1 MKKSIFLF
9 FAAILC
15 AMSAYA
21 EMLYL
26 KPSSNWKEADAIFYV
41 WYWTGNGSGTAGK
54 MQPVELGLY
63 GFDIGNNDS
72 FLITRNKPTSNG
84 PWTDTWA
91 QTGDLKYDSSKNCYL
106 VINWNESGSGLIAKP
121 SAHIAGDEGL
131 LGVNWAP
138 GEAANKMTK
147 QDDGTYT
154 LVKTVTLEAK
164 TYLFKVTDGT
174 WDWSLGD
181 PNASNND
188 KNAELT
194 ISEAGE
200 YNVTFTYNP
209 TANTVSAAAEKV
221 EAEEPETP
229 VEPTPDPEPEPE
241 PAETETVYF
250 VNAEDWTGTIYAYA
264 WTDGTPEVK
273 NHDWPGV
280 AATKEANKIGG
291 HDVYSYT
298 AEKGK
303 YAKVIFNNN
312 SGNQTSDK
320 IWTADQYLCK
330 NEWCA
335 DEAAVLAKL
344 NGPIEYVSV
353 YFINTVKWSAVN
365 IYTWSPEVKTWPG
378 VAMTKE
384 AEQIG
389 GFDVYSYT
397 VEKGTTF
404 GGMKFNEN
412 GGNQTGDLQW
422 TDGKYYIYNYGEV
435 VGWFTKEEAEAK
447 LAAPV
452 ENVYTIAGAA
462 ALVGKEWDIN
472 AAENVMQAGSV
483 DGEYTLIKTDMTIAK
498 GTYEYKVVCNHDWN
512 NAGQFPAQG
521 NQSVKIEEDGIYTLT
536 FTYIVGTELKVELQK
551 TSGAEI
557 ETKYYVAG
565 TLPGVEWNPTSFE
578 MTANGKVYSAKF
590 ENVPAETYSFR
601 ITSGGW
607 SPSWGYSH
615 MDGSYSEI
623 SAGEND
629 NNFSLTLTQTTTFT
643 IIFDS
648 ENEKISFEGLTP
660 VTIEP
665 VTAYTVTVP
674 AGTEKCYIVGEFAE
688 SNWNTFIEMDK
699 VAGEDN
705 KFTIEVGAGKK
716 IAEATTVTKYKYA
729 RDTNWDNVE
738 KDENGE
744 EIGNRTWSDNDVV
757 ASWAAPAET
766 HTYTVAGSATL
777 FGEDWDNTINEMTLQ
792 DDGTY
797 VWTATGVTLSES
809 VEFKV
814 IEDQNWDIAWPASN
828 YVIEIGED
836 KANTPGTYDVNIYFN
851 AAEAKADNT
860 TGIYVQLTPATIEIA
875 EYMDITMTNLQTEDY
890 GGILAL
896 MGSEEVL
903 GLSVQLFLNDYTGA
917 DKEYELNEASYLA
930 MVSGWME
937 TELPFVSGSMTKS
950 TDATYGDKFAGTVI
964 VYMDDKYIGLNIT
977 MYKKPLSKVDLT
989 ITGADVAIDLY
1000 NGVKITTT
1008 HDGKPVL
1015 VEFSSFEYLA
1025 SNKYYD
1031 ASLEMGDWETDDTY
1045 FRAFATEADVT
1056 ISGNT
1061 LTLKG
1066 SFEAADAIYNLTI
1079 SGTMP
1084 LVVTEGDN
1092 TNLLAQNGQTA
1103 DAYITRTFESGN
1115 LYTVSFP
1122 FAMDESTTKSVF
1134 GSRVEVYEYTSLTE
1148 ETDGLVLN
1156 FTKLSTPQIVAGTP
1170 YLVKP
1175 NRYAYGFG
1183 LSDVTISDANNPVT
1197 YTCAG
1202 TTIAMEP
1209 VLTVAANAKTNGK
1222 TQYWL
1227 AEDNNLYNKSV
1238 NLKGLRA
1245 IFNVQTNKSN
1255 VRARA
1260 AFNENVETGVEDIFS
1275 TDAPVKVIVN
1285 GQLIIIRDGEMYN
1298 VQGQLVK

>member
-1 MKKSIFLF
+1 MKKSILFLLALF
-9 FAAILC
+9 SVTMTTQAAYYYRGEKNKSGNNWLAGIELTESTDGYY
-15 AMSAYA
+15 AYYSATAGAHQFKICTAADDWGAASYNCKFVTKNFNNTDIA
-21 EMLYL
+21 DIGDYGGDNCYTWTNVAHYIIVYYPNT
-26 KPSSNWKEADAIFYV
+26 KINASSNPIICASTFLPD
-41 WYWTGNGSGTAGK
+41 
-54 MQPVELGLY
+54 
-63 GFDIGNNDS
+63 DS
-72 FLITRNKPTSNG
+72 E
-84 PWTDTWA
+84 TD
-91 QTGDLKYDSSKNCYL
+91 L
-106 VINWNESGSGLIAKP
+106 
-121 SAHIAGDEGL
+121 
-131 LGVNWAP
+131 
-138 GEAANKMTK
+138 
-147 QDDGTYT
+147 
-154 LVKTVTLEAK
+154 
-164 TYLFKVTDGT
+164 
-174 WDWSLGD
+174 
-181 PNASNND
+181 
-188 KNAELT
+188 
-194 ISEAGE
+194 
-200 YNVTFTYNP
+200 
-209 TANTVSAAAEKV
+209 
-221 EAEEPETP
+221 
-229 VEPTPDPEPEPE
+229 PEPEPE
-241 PAETETVYF
+241 PTELAYNVTVPAGTKACYICG
-250 VNAEDWTGTIYAYA
+250 NMTGWNFTEMTKVDDTHYTITIEGAKKSDGYKYASGAHWDYVEKDASGNEIGDRTYGDGNDVVARWASVYDPDAVEQELTYSVTVPEGTYA
-264 WTDGTPEVK
+264 CYIAMDTDPAQEGWEFNEMTKVDDTHYTFTRTGLK
-273 NHDWPGV
+273 NKTYKYTSGPGWGYV
-280 AATKEANKIGG
+280 EQ
-291 HDVYSYT
+291 T
-298 AEKGK
+298 AEGGNVADRTWAENDVV
-303 YAKVIFNNN
+303 AK
-312 SGNQTSDK
+312 
-320 IWTADQYLCK
+320 WA
-330 NEWCA
+330 
-335 DEAAVLAKL
+335 
-344 NGPIEYVSV
+344 SV
-353 YFINTVKWSAVN
+353 YNPSAPTYDYYVIGTVNNWGLKDENFGMTDEDADGVYEKEVTLTANNKHELKINNGSWDDNTQIFGFDQLNVAYEGVSRGSGDGDNNVVIELTEDKTITVK
-365 IYTWSPEVKTWPG
+365 
-378 VAMTKE
+378 
-384 AEQIG
+384 
-389 GFDVYSYT
+389 FD
-397 VEKGTTF
+397 K
-404 GGMKFNEN
+404 
-412 GGNQTGDLQW
+412 
-422 TDGKYYIYNYGEV
+422 
-435 VGWFTKEEAEAK
+435 
-447 LAAPV
+447 
-452 ENVYTIAGAA
+452 
-462 ALVGKEWDIN
+462 
-472 AAENVMQAGSV
+472 
-483 DGEYTLIKTDMTIAK
+483 
-498 GTYEYKVVCNHDWN
+498 
-512 NAGQFPAQG
+512 NAG
-521 NQSVKIEEDGIYTLT
+521 KITL
-536 FTYIVGTELKVELQK
+536 
-551 TSGAEI
+551 
-557 ETKYYVAG
+557 
-565 TLPGVEWNPTSFE
+565 
-578 MTANGKVYSAKF
+578 
-590 ENVPAETYSFR
+590 
-601 ITSGGW
+601 
-607 SPSWGYSH
+607 
-615 MDGSYSEI
+615 D
-623 SAGEND
+623 
-629 NNFSLTLTQTTTFT
+629 
-643 IIFDS
+643 
-648 ENEKISFEGLTP
+648 GLTP

-738 KDENGE
+738 KDANGE
-744 EIGNRTWSDNDVV
+744 EIADRTWSDNDVV
-757 ASWAAPAET
+757 ASWATPAET

-797 VWTATGVTLSES
+797 VWTATGVRLSES

-814 IEDQNWDIAWPASN
+814 IEDQNWDIVWPASN

-860 TGIYVQLTPATIEIA
+860 TGIYVVLTPATIEIA

-1209 VLTVAANAKTNGK
+1209 VLTAAAKATTNGK